1 MDDYDIIIIG
11 AGPAGIGAAIY
22 TLRANQK
29 TLILE
34 KETIGG
40 KIASSPLI
48 ENYPGIKAIKG
59 TELSEQLEEQMKELG
74 GDLQWGEVIEIKDE
88 EKQKLVITKNKTY
101 KAKAIIL
108 ALGTK
113 YKKLG
118 LPEEEKFLGKGISFC
133 ATCDGFFYRGKTV
146 AVIGGGNSA
155 MANSLELANICQKVY
170 VIQNLDHLTAEPM
183 LIDQIKHKENIEIIT
198 EASVKA
204 IEGTEKLTGI
214 IIEQKEKEKQIKIEG
229 MFLSIGQI
237 PETEIVKN
245 LIQTDE
251 NNYIITNEQKMTNIQ
266 GIFAAGD
273 CVKKEIRQLTTA
285 VNDGTIAGL
294 SAIEYSQKI
303 KSK

>member
-1 MDDYDIIIIG
+1 MLKTMDYDIIIIG
-11 AGPAGIGAAIY
+11 AGPAGICAAIY
-22 TLRANQK
+22 ALRANQK
-29 TLILE
+29 TLIIE

-59 TELSEQLEEQMKELG
+59 PELSEQLEDQIKQLG
-74 GDLQWGEVIEIKDE
+74 GKIEFGEVINIQNKRE
-88 EKQKLVITKNKTY
+88 EKIVITKNKTH

-133 ATCDGFFYRGKTV
+133 ATCDGFFYRQKTV

-155 MANSLELANICQKVY
+155 MANALELANICQKVY

-183 LIDQIKHKENIEIIT
+183 LIDQIKPKENIEIIT
-198 EASVKA
+198 QASVKQ
-204 IEGTEKLTGI
+204 IQGEEKVTGI
-214 IIEQKEKEKQIKIEG
+214 VIEEKGKEKTLTLDG

-237 PETEIVKN
+237 PETEIISP
-245 LIQTDE
+245 LIKLDE
-251 NNYIITNEQKMTNIQ
+251 NGYIVTNEQQMTNSE

-273 CVKKEIRQLTTA
+273 CVKKNIRQLTTA
-285 VNDGTIAGL
+285 VSDGTIAAL
-294 SAIEYSQKI
+294 SAIEYNTK
-303 KSK
+303 

>member
-1 MDDYDIIIIG
+1 MLKTMDYDIIIIG
-11 AGPAGIGAAIY
+11 AGPAGICAAIY
-22 TLRANQK
+22 ALRANQK
-29 TLILE
+29 TLIIE

-59 TELSEQLEEQMKELG
+59 PELSEQLEDQIKQLG
-74 GDLQWGEVIEIKDE
+74 GKLEFGEVMDIQHKGK
-88 EKQKLVITKNKTY
+88 EKIVITKNKTH

-133 ATCDGFFYRGKTV
+133 ATCDGFFYRQKTV

-155 MANSLELANICQKVY
+155 MANALELANICQKVY
-170 VIQNLDHLTAEPM
+170 VIQNLDHLTAELM
-183 LIDQIKHKENIEIIT
+183 LIDQIKPKENIEIIT
-198 EASVKA
+198 QASVKQ
-204 IEGTEKLTGI
+204 IQGEEKVTGI
-214 IIEQKEKEKQIKIEG
+214 VIEEKGKEKRLTLDG

-237 PETEIVKN
+237 PETEIVSHLVKR
-245 LIQTDE
+245 DE
-251 NNYIITNEQKMTNIQ
+251 NGYIVTNEQQMTNSE

-273 CVKKEIRQLTTA
+273 CVKKNIRQLTTA
-285 VNDGTIAGL
+285 VSDGTIAAL
-294 SAIEYSQKI
+294 SAIEYNTK
-303 KSK
+303 